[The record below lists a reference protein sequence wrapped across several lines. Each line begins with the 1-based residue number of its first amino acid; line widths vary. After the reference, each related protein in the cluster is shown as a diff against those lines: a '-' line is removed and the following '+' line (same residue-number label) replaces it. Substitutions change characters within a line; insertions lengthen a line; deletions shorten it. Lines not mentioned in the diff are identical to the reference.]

1 MPCLGVLDGSHFS
14 SFRDSRWMTQSFQ
27 GGSPVGTVR
36 PHLSAPQILSSLI
49 YPVPLLYPQFNP
61 ERVFVD
67 KGGLTTYWLLVIQF
81 IIAPTPNKV
90 IQRKLVTKKSLT
102 VNFCIE

>member
-1 MPCLGVLDGSHFS
+1 M
-14 SFRDSRWMTQSFQ
+14 
-27 GGSPVGTVR
+27 GTVR

-81 IIAPTPNKV
+81 ITQGHYSAFWKLGIIGDKV
-90 IQRKLVTKKSLT
+90 MEIQKIPYGEFLY
-102 VNFCIE
+102 